1 MINDQDIILQ
11 EKKLRKWFTKDT
23 SEINSIIDGF
33 DIGWGGTA
41 RWATSILAKYVHPK
55 GKFKFLDVACGYGT
69 FLVELGWRF
78 PQARLFGLNL
88 DFDPPHDLITSLLTQ
103 GHVQATL
110 IAADAL
116 CLPFKNESFDCVTC
130 FLGLQDIL
138 ITRGIHSLRSVVSE
152 LLHKTKIY
160 TYVLLVDNL
169 PLNTFNKIIEKQKFD
184 IEVIIKASFTPM
196 CRWNIEVGYQAVE
209 MYAKGF
215 LQQHI
220 DSTNPPDNHKSLLDK
235 IQKKMLKDLEHQI
248 DRQGYYNPWG
258 TMQLFLIQNLE

>member
-1 MINDQDIILQ
+1 MEVLRINGIEKQFPDGIPKTLIELLKQLDINHA
-11 EKKLRKWFTKDT
+11 TVVA
-23 SEINSIIDGF
+23 EING
-33 DIGWGGTA
+33 
-41 RWATSILAKYVHPK
+41 
-55 GKFKFLDVACGYGT
+55 
-69 FLVELGWRF
+69 
-78 PQARLFGLNL
+78 
-88 DFDPPHDLITSLLTQ
+88 
-103 GHVQATL
+103 
-110 IAADAL
+110 
-116 CLPFKNESFDCVTC
+116 
-130 FLGLQDIL
+130 
-138 ITRGIHSLRSVVSE
+138 
-152 LLHKTKIY
+152 
-160 TYVLLVDNL
+160 
-169 PLNTFNKIIEKQKFD
+169 KIIEKQKFD